1 MHVRVLVLCA
11 LAIAAEASAEPKP
24 YRGAHPIDLEGRW
37 HYESSAHV
45 HDDLP
50 VGRAPFA
57 DIDGVLVFLGDP
69 RAYGYDGEV
78 WTFRGAHPLPPAMN
92 GDCGILGEHAHP
104 FAPEGSFRREASGA
118 YSFTG
123 AFVGG
128 RHSYVPGSTAPPAA
142 ITRPSAPTPVVVGA
156 PIQAFVNVRPGVYT
170 SVVVNPRSREEGA
183 APPVPPVPPPAPEA
197 RAPEPAR
204 AVAPGSFRRHPRR

>member
-1 MHVRVLVLCA
+1 MRVRL
-11 LAIAAEASAEPKP
+11 LAVCSLAVTAEASAEPKP

-37 HYESSAHV
+37 HHESSVHV

-57 DIDGVLVFLGDP
+57 DVDGVLVFLGDP
-69 RAYGYDGEV
+69 RAFGYEGET

-92 GDCGILGEHAHP
+92 GDCGIQGEHSHA
-104 FAPEGSFRREASGA
+104 FSPEGSFRREASGA
-118 YSFTG
+118 YTFTG

-128 RHSYVPGSTAPPAA
+128 RHSYVPGASTPRTA
-142 ITRPSAPTPVVVGA
+142 IARPSAPVPAPVVVGA

-170 SVVVNPRSREEGA
+170 SVLVSPRSSQQGSPPP
-183 APPVPPVPPPAPEA
+183 APPAPPPAPEA

-204 AVAPGSFRRHPRR
+204 AVSPNSFRRRR